1 MDPDPS
7 PVKARRRYDSNGRQ
21 DRARR
26 VQAHILEIAEKL
38 FLQGGYASTTVAAVA
53 AEAGVSVETIY
64 KTFGGK
70 PGLIRAIAQ
79 AGLAGTGP
87 TPAPDRSDEMSA
99 RGLEPHATLRYWAA
113 LQTEV
118 MPRVAPIILLVRSA
132 AATDSDMAALLDD
145 INEQRLTRMQ
155 HNARRLSD
163 RGQLRH
169 GVTTDQARDVMF
181 AFTAPDF
188 YDILVTRQN
197 WSIDQYGEFIYRGL
211 VAELLPTPDDASAA
225 DCGAPVPRGEFLGP

>member
-7 PVKARRRYDSNGRQ
+7 PVKTRRKYDSSRRQ

-26 VQAHILEIAEKL
+26 IQAHVLDVAEKL
-38 FLQGGYASTTVAAVA
+38 FLRNGYASTTVAAVA
-53 AEAGVSVETIY
+53 TAAGVSAETIY

-70 PGLIRAIAQ
+70 PGLIRAIQ
-79 AGLAGTGP
+79 QTGLAGTGP
-87 TPAPDRSDEMSA
+87 TPAPDRSDQMSA

-118 MPRVAPIILLVRSA
+118 MPRVAPIILPVRSA

-145 INEQRLTRMQ
+145 VNEQRLNRMH
-155 HNARRLSD
+155 HNARRLND

-188 YDILVTRQN
+188 YDILVTRQG
-197 WSIDQYGEFIYRGL
+197 WSIDQYGDFIYRGL
-211 VAELLPTPDDASAA
+211 VAELLPTPDNASAA
-225 DCGAPVPRGEFLGP
+225 GR

>member
-21 DRARR
+21 ERARR

-53 AEAGVSVETIY
+53 AEAGVSVETLY

-87 TPAPDRSDEMSA
+87 TPAPDRSDQMSA

-145 INEQRLTRMQ
+145 VNEQRLNRMH
-155 HNARRLSD
+155 HNARRLND

-188 YDILVTRQN
+188 YDILVTRQG
-197 WSIDQYGEFIYRGL
+197 WSIDQYGDFIYRGL
-211 VAELLPTPDDASAA
+211 VAELLSTPDDASTP
-225 DCGAPVPRGEFLGP
+225 DP